1 MQALARD
8 ALEVPKSQYLATEL
22 PETSVAPAFEDLFL
36 PEWQKNTSTEDL
48 PLKEVDPDFTMM
60 SSGSTAY
67 PKPIPWS
74 GHRIKLLGSPA
85 PGALQE
91 PQ

>member
-1 MQALARD
+1 MQALACD
-8 ALEVPKSQYLATEL
+8 ALEVLKSQYLATEL

-60 SSGSTAY
+60 YLHSSGDCFFSFFQ
-67 PKPIPWS
+67 PS
-74 GHRIKLLGSPA
+74 LLILSS
-85 PGALQE
+85 
-91 PQ
+91 